1 MTASKPQTARS
12 WTVAFLYGFAALGTG
27 PGGAKADAPTAE
39 AVLTFTINNVRPVEL
54 LDLTQ

>member
-1 MTASKPQTARS
+1 M
-12 WTVAFLYGFAALGTG
+12 VFLPSG
-27 PGGAKADAPTAE
+27 DPTAE